1 MLLNLNAKIRY
12 SDFRTQIMSVEE
24 ILSYCIKKGFNRNN
38 SLYRNISVKQK
49 SRVIETIFL
58 NMPQMPVFIDDS
70 DDSWTIIE
78 GAEKVDAL
86 FSFCCANMRLSS
98 LYFLTNKYEG
108 KSFKNFSMFEKAKL
122 LSTRITVFAINPGL
136 SGQERFG
143 VYMSL
148 KKRTDSATVNW
159 CRSRIFGKQYNEIK
173 HLAQSISEKNR
184 YKKTETLE
192 TRICNMLVGIYY
204 EEFGEIQEKHHIDI
218 AANSILEQKNINDFI
233 IKNQD
238 RMETAI
244 RLTDMANINRKY
256 HSVYDSIFYH
266 FAVTPENDVFRKR
279 IDNAI
284 DLYKITPTEYAEDFC
299 KNLKMIINYIKYDNS
314 VDA

>member
-108 KSFKNFSMFEKAKL
+108 KKFQEFLHVRESKA
-122 LSTRITVFAINPGL
+122 A
-136 SGQERFG
+136 
-143 VYMSL
+143 
-148 KKRTDSATVNW
+148 
-159 CRSRIFGKQYNEIK
+159 
-173 HLAQSISEKNR
+173 
-184 YKKTETLE
+184 
-192 TRICNMLVGIYY
+192 
-204 EEFGEIQEKHHIDI
+204 
-218 AANSILEQKNINDFI
+218 
-233 IKNQD
+233 
-238 RMETAI
+238 
-244 RLTDMANINRKY
+244 KY
-256 HSVYDSIFYH
+256 
-266 FAVTPENDVFRKR
+266 
-279 IDNAI
+279 
-284 DLYKITPTEYAEDFC
+284 
-299 KNLKMIINYIKYDNS
+299 
-314 VDA
+314 